1 MDKIKKLLQQVSIIQ
16 RKYDE
21 IAKITGENFNIFSI
35 MRAESDE
42 VRTHSRIIAE
52 FLNPKGMHNQG
63 SVFIKLFF
71 DEIQSL
77 QDIKDNFDYENA
89 TVLVEEHVG
98 TIDKDYS
105 EGGFIDIVIK
115 DSEHQVVI
123 ENKIYAGDQK
133 GQLLRY
139 KNNYPDCKL
148 IYLTLN
154 EKEPSEFSYK
164 IGNEKDLKLEE
175 IILISYLYNIKN
187 WIEKCLEKT
196 HSLPIIRETLVQYLH
211 LIKKL
216 TNQTTNNNM
225 KAEIKEL
232 IKGNYDEIDNLVKHY
247 YEYKNDFIVKLD
259 NIHSSVNRE
268 TIKDTTE
275 NLKWQFGGPNRFTS
289 ESEQLLKYEV
299 KFENSSLFFEIEINF
314 AERQYSSYIWID
326 GFNKIVLEKILEEK
340 GISKRTY
347 SYDMPTEEIAGEVT
361 ENIIAIILSLNEA
374 LALKNI
380 NNTPK
385 NTY

>member
-154 EKEPSEFSYK
+154 GKEPSEFSYK

-374 LALKNI
+374 LAQKNI
-380 NNTPK
+380 NNTPQ

>member
-1 MDKIKKLLQQVSIIQ
+1 MDKIKNLLQQVSIIQ

-77 QDIKDNFDYENA
+77 QDIKDNFDYENV

-154 EKEPSEFSYK
+154 GKEPSEFSYK

-275 NLKWQFGGPNRFTS
+275 NLKWQFGGPNRITW
-289 ESEQLLKYEV
+289 EGEQLLKYEV
-299 KFENSSLFFEIEINF
+299 KFENSSLFFQIEINF
-314 AERQYSSYIWID
+314 AERQYSSYIWIN
-326 GFNKIVLEKILEEK
+326 GFNKIVLENILEEK
-340 GISKRTY
+340 GVSKKTY

-374 LALKNI
+374 LAQKNI
-380 NNTPK
+380 NNTPQ

>member
-1 MDKIKKLLQQVSIIQ
+1 MDKIKNLLQQVSIIQ

-77 QDIKDNFDYENA
+77 QDIKDNFDYENV

-98 TIDKDYS
+98 AIDKDYS

-154 EKEPSEFSYK
+154 GKEPSEFSYK
-164 IGNEKDLKLEE
+164 IGNEKDLKLDE

-374 LALKNI
+374 LAQKNI
-380 NNTPK
+380 NNTPQ

>member
-1 MDKIKKLLQQVSIIQ
+1 MDKIKNLLQQVSIIQ

-77 QDIKDNFDYENA
+77 QDIKDNFDYENV

-98 TIDKDYS
+98 AIDKDYS

-154 EKEPSEFSYK
+154 GKEPSEFSYK

-374 LALKNI
+374 LAQKNI
-380 NNTPK
+380 NNTPQ

>member
-1 MDKIKKLLQQVSIIQ
+1 MDKIKNLLQQVSIIQ

-77 QDIKDNFDYENA
+77 QDIKDNFDYENV

-154 EKEPSEFSYK
+154 GKEPSEFSYK
-164 IGNEKDLKLEE
+164 IGNEKDLKLDE

-374 LALKNI
+374 LAQKNI
-380 NNTPK
+380 NNTPQ

>member
-1 MDKIKKLLQQVSIIQ
+1 MDKIKNLLQQVSIIQ

-71 DEIQSL
+71 VEIQSL
-77 QDIKDNFDYENA
+77 QDIKDNFDYENV

-98 TIDKDYS
+98 AIDKDYS

-154 EKEPSEFSYK
+154 GKEPSEFSYK
-164 IGNEKDLKLEE
+164 IGNEKDLKLDE

-374 LALKNI
+374 LAQKNI
-380 NNTPK
+380 NNTPQ

>member
-1 MDKIKKLLQQVSIIQ
+1 MDKIKNLLQQVSIIQ

-77 QDIKDNFDYENA
+77 QDIKDNFNYENV

-154 EKEPSEFSYK
+154 GKEPSEFSYK

-374 LALKNI
+374 LAQKNI
-380 NNTPK
+380 NNTPQ

>member
-374 LALKNI
+374 LAQKNI
-380 NNTPK
+380 NNTPQ

>member
-154 EKEPSEFSYK
+154 GKEPSEFSYK

-289 ESEQLLKYEV
+289 ESEQMLKYEV

-374 LALKNI
+374 LAQKNI
-380 NNTPK
+380 NNTPQ

>member
-1 MDKIKKLLQQVSIIQ
+1 MDKIKNLLQQVSIIQ

-77 QDIKDNFDYENA
+77 QDIKDNFDYENV

-98 TIDKDYS
+98 AIDKDYS

-154 EKEPSEFSYK
+154 GKEPSEFSYK
-164 IGNEKDLKLEE
+164 IGNEKDLKLDE

-211 LIKKL
+211 LIKNL

-374 LALKNI
+374 LAQKNI
-380 NNTPK
+380 NNTPQ